1 MLLAVKAPVLKSMAV
16 AGAALLVG
24 ALAVGDRD
32 DATKTLRLEL
42 HAPKQ
47 CGAIYD
53 TAWAK
58 GDVRVAVPAGDPKRL
73 VFKQRGF
80 HWNCAIEATE
90 VLTPIS
96 ADRYHYSYDED
107 ILWCRGDAANY
118 VITTP
123 RQGFVRVVPE

>member
-1 MLLAVKAPVLKSMAV
+1 MLFAVEAPVLKSMAV

-24 ALAVGDRD
+24 ALAIADHD
-32 DATKTLRLEL
+32 DNTKTMRLRL

-47 CGAIYD
+47 CGAVYD

-58 GDVRVAVPAGDPKRL
+58 GDVRVEATSVPQQL

-80 HWNCAIEATE
+80 HWNCMIEATE

-107 ILWCRGDAANY
+107 ILWCRGDARDY
-118 VITTP
+118 VLETP
-123 RQGFVRVVPE
+123 RQGYVRVIPE